1 MSRWRKPLVQHQV
14 NEDSGNRHVQPDG
27 DRPTRDSLVPVP
39 SATKNRNKRQNDQRQ
54 RRKRQQNVRGED
66 RKVNRRDPAGVSG
79 RFLANARM
87 ISDVADQKKNRR
99 EEGCDHTRHV
109 TAPRAAPDEVPTCGN
124 KNRAHEIKRGIE
136 GWQVGG

>member
-1 MSRWRKPLVQHQV
+1 MRGWRKPLVEHQV
-14 NEDSGNRHVQPDG
+14 NEDSGNRHVQPDW
-27 DRPTRDSLVPVP
+27 DRPTGDSLVPVP

-87 ISDVADQKKNRR
+87 ISDVADQKTDRR
-99 EEGCDHTRHV
+99 EESYDHARHV